1 MALFI
6 FISFLQRGNP
16 QKGAYHVKPDHNHLQ
31 THEGSGTPDGQV
43 RYSLYQSGCRGQP
56 TLQVKCGYGEK
67 EHTNYYTGWI
77 KGDEAQKFLRAGVK
91 KGSLIYLAGDLDAK
105 AWMSKEG
112 KPGISLNI
120 DVKDWGYASPG
131 KAKDET
137 AQSTGQQPAQP
148 PVQTYAQPAYTSMGT
163 PPEMQA
169 QFEEL
174 GDDDE
179 LPF

>member
-1 MALFI
+1 M
-6 FISFLQRGNP
+6 
-16 QKGAYHVKPDHNHLQ
+16 
-31 THEGSGTPDGQV
+31 
-43 RYSLYQSGCRGQP
+43 
-56 TLQVKCGYGEK
+56 
-67 EHTNYYTGWI
+67 
-77 KGDEAQKFLRAGVK
+77 
-91 KGSLIYLAGDLDAK
+91 
-105 AWMSKEG
+105 
-112 KPGISLNI
+112 
-120 DVKDWGYASPG
+120 KDWGYASPG

-137 AQSTGQQPAQP
+137 AQSAGQQPAQQ

>member
-1 MALFI
+1 MLSQI
-6 FISFLQRGNP
+6 TIICRP
-16 QKGAYHVKPDHNHLQ
+16 TKDPELQ
-31 THEGSGTPDGQV
+31 TDKNGT
-43 RYSLYQSGCRGQP
+43 LYTR
-56 TLQVKCGYGEK
+56 VDAAVNKGYGEK
-67 EHTNYYTGWI
+67 EHVNYYTGWI
-77 KGDEAQKFLRAGVK
+77 KGDEAQRFLRAGVK

-105 AWMSKEG
+105 AWLSRDG

-137 AQSTGQQPAQP
+137 AQSAGQQPAQQ

>member
-1 MALFI
+1 MLSQI
-6 FISFLQRGNP
+6 TIICRP
-16 QKGAYHVKPDHNHLQ
+16 TKDPELQ
-31 THEGSGTPDGQV
+31 TDKNGT
-43 RYSLYQSGCRGQP
+43 LYTR
-56 TLQVKCGYGEK
+56 VDAAVNKGYGEK
-67 EHTNYYTGWI
+67 EHVNYYTGWI

-91 KGSLIYLAGDLDAK
+91 KGSLIYLAGDLDVK
-105 AWMSKEG
+105 AWLSRDG

-120 DVKDWGYASPG
+120 DVKDWGYAAPA

-137 AQSTGQQPAQP
+137 TQSAQP

-163 PPEMQA
+163 PPAVQA